1 MLLLISALFS
11 QRMANCFNQLAPVKS
26 LTLESLWVTKCV
38 LCVYSEWIHLQRKT
52 VVSWNVIVAQGNR
65 WRLKALVQTFSAIRG
80 AILTR
85 ETFIAEDS
93 TSFRTRWNSTTTA
106 STAWHSQ
113 TAHPVKMHSLKKRD
127 PPDIQM
133 GISPAILNV
142 LSFAY

>member
-11 QRMANCFNQLAPVKS
+11 QRMANYFNQLAPVKS
-26 LTLESLWVTKCV
+26 LTLKSLWVTSV
-38 LCVYSEWIHLQRKT
+38 FIHHEWIHLQRKT
-52 VVSWNVIVAQGNR
+52 MVSWNVIVAQGNR

-113 TAHPVKMHSLKKRD
+113 TAHPVKMHSLK
-127 PPDIQM
+127 
-133 GISPAILNV
+133 NV
-142 LSFAY
+142 IPRHSHGNFAYTFKCVVLCLKKC